1 MEKFDRTFE
10 MDTTKDYANGVKGEY
25 IRYFDRK
32 EEETGIEIDTN
43 DITNPLVKNYWD
55 LNKIEKDRVYD
66 CNTKEEF
73 MNLKKE
79 IQEKRE
85 FLKNYE

>member
-32 EEETGIEIDTN
+32 KKETGVRIDKK
-43 DITNPLVKNYWD
+43 DIKDPLVKNYWD
-55 LNKIEKDRVYD
+55 LNKIEGNRVYK

-73 MNLKKE
+73 MKLKEE
-79 IQEKRE
+79 IKEKRD

>member
-10 MDTTKDYANGVKGEY
+10 MDTTKDYANGVMGEY
-25 IRYFDRK
+25 IRYFRRN
-32 EEETGIEIDTN
+32 GINTN
-43 DITNPLVKNYWD
+43 DRTNPLVKNYWD
-55 LNKIEKDRVYD
+55 LNKIEGNRVYK

-73 MNLKKE
+73 MKLKEE
-79 IQEKRE
+79 IKEKRE

>member
-10 MDTTKDYANGVKGEY
+10 MDTTKDYADGVMGDYIEYFRKNG
-25 IRYFDRK
+25 IDINDR
-32 EEETGIEIDTN
+32 
-43 DITNPLVKNYWD
+43 TNPLVKNFWD
-55 LNKIEKDRVYD
+55 LNKIEDNRVYK

-73 MNLKKE
+73 MKLKEE
-79 IQEKRE
+79 IKEKRE

>member
-10 MDTTKDYANGVKGEY
+10 MDTTKDYANGVMGEY
-25 IRYFDRK
+25 IRYFRRN
-32 EEETGIEIDTN
+32 GIDTN
-43 DITNPLVKNYWD
+43 DEINPLVKNYWD
-55 LNKIEKDRVYD
+55 LNKIELDRVYD
-66 CNTKEEF
+66 CNIKEEF
-73 MNLKKE
+73 TKLKKE

>member
-10 MDTTKDYANGVKGEY
+10 MDTTKDYANGVMGDY

-43 DITNPLVKNYWD
+43 DRTNPLVKNYWD
-55 LNKIEKDRVYD
+55 LNKIELDRVYD

>member
-1 MEKFDRTFE
+1 MEKFDETFE
-10 MDTTKDYANGVKGEY
+10 MDTTKDYANGVMGDY
-25 IRYFDRK
+25 MRYFRKNGININDR
-32 EEETGIEIDTN
+32 
-43 DITNPLVKNYWD
+43 TNPLVKNFWD
-55 LNKIEKDRVYD
+55 LNKIEKDRVYK

>member
-32 EEETGIEIDTN
+32 KKETGVRIDKK
-43 DITNPLVKNYWD
+43 DIKDPLVKNYWD
-55 LNKIEKDRVYD
+55 LNKIELDRVYD